1 MLGFP
6 SAHLLRLFLQD
17 GGSLAKLSPHRLVL
31 LRLGLVLRAA
41 ALLLVERGQP
51 LLTIVYPA
59 GR

>member
-6 SAHLLRLFLQD
+6 GAHLLRLFVQD
-17 GGSLAKLSPHRLVL
+17 GGPLAQLFPHSLVL
-31 LRLGLVLRAA
+31 LHLGLVLGAA

-51 LLTIVYPA
+51 LLAVVYPA